1 MRRLTPYC
9 SYFIVLILLLIAHSS
24 FLIPPPMPI
33 AESELILNRDGSIY
47 HLNLLPDHI
56 SETIITVGDPERVPT
71 VSQHFDSIETVIQ
84 KREFV
89 THVGYF
95 RGKRL
100 TVISTGMGT
109 DNIDILMNELDAL
122 VNIDF
127 VTREPRPLE
136 ERINLRIVRVGTS
149 GSLQADIPVGSL
161 LVSEHGVG
169 LDSLM
174 QFYPLVETGLEVE
187 VGAGIQQSLQLDYRP
202 YCVRGSDLLR
212 EQLGAGMV
220 AGNTLTCPGFYGPQ
234 GRVLRLDLRLT
245 NLIEQ
250 FQQFRY
256 SSAEGEF
263 RITNF
268 EMETAGYYALGRMLG
283 HEVVSLNAIVANRAT
298 GEFATNSE
306 QVINQLIATTLER
319 L

>member
-1 MRRLTPYC
+1 M
-9 SYFIVLILLLIAHSS
+9 A
-24 FLIPPPMPI
+24 IPD
-33 AESELILNRDGSIY
+33 SELILNKDGSIY

-56 SETIITVGDPERVPT
+56 SDTIITVGDPDRVPS

-89 THVGYF
+89 THVGYY

-109 DNIDILMNELDAL
+109 DNIDILLNELDAL
-122 VNIDF
+122 VNVDF
-127 VTREPRPLE
+127 VTREARPLE
-136 ERINLRIVRVGTS
+136 ERINLRIIRVGTS
-149 GSLQADIPVGSL
+149 GSLQVDIPVGSH
-161 LVSEHGVG
+161 LVTEHAVG

-187 VGAGIQQSLQLDYRP
+187 VSREIQQSLQLDYRP

-234 GRVLRLDLRLT
+234 GRVLRLDLRLPT
-245 NLIEQ
+245 LVQQ
-250 FQQFRY
+250 FQQFRHQ
-256 SSAEGEF
+256 SAEGEF
-263 RITNF
+263 RLTNF

-306 QVINQLIATTLER
+306 AVINDLIAKTLDR
-319 L
+319 V

>member
-1 MRRLTPYC
+1 
-9 SYFIVLILLLIAHSS
+9 
-24 FLIPPPMPI
+24 MPI
-33 AESELILNRDGSIY
+33 AESELILNKDGSIY

-71 VSQHFDSIETVIQ
+71 VSQHFDSIETIIH

-89 THVGYF
+89 THVGYY

-161 LVSEHGVG
+161 LVSEHAVG

-187 VGAGIQQSLQLDYRP
+187 VARGVQQSLQLDYRP

-220 AGNTLTCPGFYGPQ
+220 TGNTLTCPGFYGPQ
-234 GRVLRLDLRLT
+234 GRVLRLDLRLA

-256 SSAEGEF
+256 HSAEGEF
-263 RITNF
+263 RLTNF
-268 EMETAGYYALGRMLG
+268 EMETAGYYSLGRMLG

-298 GEFATNSE
+298 GEFATNSD
-306 QVINQLIATTLER
+306 QVVNNLIATTLER
-319 L
+319 I